1 MMTIDK
7 LGNLRQER
15 GYSLDMMA
23 GWLGCTV
30 EQYLELEFAIRLPE
44 ETEQQVLGK
53 LFGKA
58 LKDC

>member
-30 EQYLELEFAIRLPE
+30 EQYLELEFTMRLPE
-44 ETEQQVLGK
+44 EAERQVLGK
-53 LFGKA
+53 LFDKSA
-58 LKDC
+58 KEF